1 MEKDRAQCLR
11 DIDMEEPFNEI
22 VLSRGEEKALKLLS
36 KHCLIA
42 EDIDA
47 DKKASRLVR
56 LKLAERFHT
65 TYNGQPRIGIRLNDR
80 GRDYFMYLKR
90 EKSGKRTQSMR
101 YWITTGIAVAALI
114 LSVAALLWQAY
125 TWRHELQD
133 GETGSSRNIPG
144 LSISSSISE
153 SIDCNTSF
161 SSPPPFF
168 S

>member
-1 MEKDRAQCLR
+1 MEKERAQCPH

-22 VLSRGEEKALKLLS
+22 VLSRGEGRALKLLS

-47 DKKASRLVR
+47 DKEASRLVR

-65 TYNGQPRIGIRLNDR
+65 TYNGQPRIGIRLTDR
-80 GRDYFMYLKR
+80 GKDYFMYLKR

-125 TWRHELQD
+125 TWRHELRE
-133 GETGSSRNIPG
+133 GENGSLRNAPE
-144 LSISSSISE
+144 LSISNSISE
-153 SIDCNTSF
+153 IVDCNTSF